1 MADDRPAAELLP
13 HETALLASGSYLW
26 YADGKRLPITETWR
40 ILRTKSGSLFET
52 DADATAVPD
61 FGYAYTATLS
71 LDTRSRP
78 TALAMK
84 VETGGHRVAAA
95 ATFEVD
101 AVVMTRVVESMAAG
115 AVQRTQTF
123 RMEPGYT
130 IEAHPVLF
138 DGLHIAA
145 LDPDAPAPHRRP
157 CLWMD
162 LNTTEIGAVMA
173 ARPAVY
179 VIAPRPA
186 QYGETYAITRWG
198 NDPETAE
205 SLLVVKRHGAW
216 VLPTEFRFTMAGV
229 LYSALLANERWEEL
243 EP

>member
-1 MADDRPAAELLP
+1 MADHRSATAAHDAELVG
-13 HETALLASGSYLW
+13 SGAYLW
-26 YADGKRLPITETWR
+26 YADGKRVPIAETWR
-40 ILRTKSGSLFET
+40 IFRTDDGARFET

-61 FGYAYTATLS
+61 FGYAYRATLA
-71 LDTRSRP
+71 LDGQHRP
-78 TALAMK
+78 TALAMT
-84 VETGGHRVAAA
+84 VETRGHRVAAR
-95 ATFEVD
+95 ATFEED
-101 AVVMTRVVESMAAG
+101 AATVARVVESRAAG

-130 IEAHPVLF
+130 VEVHPVLF

-145 LDPDAPAPHRRP
+145 LDPDAPVPHRRP

-162 LNTTEIGAVMA
+162 LNAAEIGAVMA
-173 ARPAVY
+173 ARPTVY

-186 QYGETYAITRWG
+186 RYGETYAITRWG

-205 SLLVVKRHGAW
+205 SLLAIKRHGAW

-229 LYSALLANERWEEL
+229 VYSALLANERWEGS

>member
-1 MADDRPAAELLP
+1 MADDRPAADLLP
-13 HETALLASGSYLW
+13 HETALLGSGAYLW
-26 YADGKRLPITETWR
+26 YADGKRVPITETWR
-40 ILRTKSGSLFET
+40 ILRTKSGTLFAAE
-52 DADATAVPD
+52 ADATAVPG

-71 LDTRSRP
+71 LAAAGRP

-84 VETGGHRVAAA
+84 VETGGHRVAAS
-95 ATFEVD
+95 ATFETD
-101 AVVMTRVVESMAAG
+101 AAIVTRVVESMAGG

-162 LNTTEIGAVMA
+162 LNTAEIGAVMA
-173 ARPAVY
+173 ARPTVY

-186 QYGETYAITRWG
+186 RYGETYAITRWG

-205 SLLVVKRHGAW
+205 SLLAVKRHGAW

-229 LYSALLANERWEEL
+229 VYSALLANERWEEQDA
-243 EP
+243 